1 MELGEWGSGE
11 DLGGHEGDSGITL
24 PAIQTLLSKAKVL
37 STLQAGAYTYLWC
50 VETHFSPEAWVED
63 LQHTSPGR
71 THLSIAAFSEALIF
85 LVCGLFT

>member
-1 MELGEWGSGE
+1 MQSG
-11 DLGGHEGDSGITL
+11 LGGVGGGRWDAEGDSGITL